1 MTTQLVIFLIK
12 GRKLCV
18 KGIRRQDNAVLAEA
32 ETDWI
37 FVDAASG
44 RLRSIPK
51 EVATVFE
58 LLPVEKEAEILA

>member
-1 MTTQLVIFLIK
+1 M
-12 GRKLCV
+12 CV

-37 FVDAASG
+37 FVDAVSG
-44 RLRSIPK
+44 RLHSIPK

-58 LLPVEKEAEILA
+58 LVPEEKEAAILA

>member
-1 MTTQLVIFLIK
+1 M
-12 GRKLCV
+12 CV